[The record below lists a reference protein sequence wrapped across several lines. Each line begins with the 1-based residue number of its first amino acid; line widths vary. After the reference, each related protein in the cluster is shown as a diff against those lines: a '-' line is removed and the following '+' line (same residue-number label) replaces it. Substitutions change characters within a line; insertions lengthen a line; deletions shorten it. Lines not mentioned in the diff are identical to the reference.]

1 MKMGLLG
8 IFLGIFFSI
17 MYNYSWLIFLFS
29 KLNKVPRK
37 ESKESGSMKMHQS
50 ILKQRK
56 NSSIKER
63 KRTHFASDLDLVQ
76 GKRL

>member
-1 MKMGLLG
+1 MK
-8 IFLGIFFSI
+8 I
-17 MYNYSWLIFLFS
+17 
-29 KLNKVPRK
+29 
-37 ESKESGSMKMHQS
+37 HQS

-76 GKRL
+76 GKNL